1 MDKTGDPLFP
11 CIAGER
17 WGYIDARGT
26 WAIAPAFREAKEF
39 HEGLAAVETAEGR
52 WGYINRAGG
61 LAITARFA
69 FANRFSDG
77 LAVVLE
83 HPAEKHRYM
92 FLNAKGETVAVVD
105 KYPWIDH
112 QFSEGRIGFRVQ
124 DDSRDGHYGFL
135 DAQGLVAVKPIS
147 TGSRRFSDGLA
158 VVKIDGKF
166 GYIDR
171 QGHLAIQPRFDEANS
186 FADGLAPVQSGGKWG
201 YIDIHGEYVVD
212 PKFVSAE
219 PFSEGLAAVLDGT
232 TWAFMDKTG
241 KIRFQPQRA
250 PHQQNHRPAFS
261 DGVCA
266 LNDSKGY
273 DSFWSIIDPQGK
285 IVGRFAERG
294 PPFLIGKFRDGLAPL
309 FFDATPRDS
318 SRASPMIFVGYVRK
332 TGERVKVAEPASK

>member
-26 WAIAPAFREAKEF
+26 WAIAPVFREASQF
-39 HEGLAAVETAEGR
+39 HEGLAAVKTAEGR
-52 WGYINRAGG
+52 WGYVNRGGG
-61 LAITARFA
+61 LAIPGRYAL
-69 FANRFSDG
+69 ANRFSEG

-105 KYPWIDH
+105 KYPWID
-112 QFSEGRIGFRVQ
+112 QEFSEGRVGFRME
-124 DDSRDGHYGFL
+124 DDGRDGHYGSL
-135 DAQGLVAVKPIS
+135 DSQGLVAVKPIS
-147 TGSRRFSDGLA
+147 TGLGRFSDGLA
-158 VVKIDGKF
+158 VVRIGGKF
-166 GYIDR
+166 GYVDR
-171 QGHLAIQPRFDEANS
+171 QGHLAIQPRFDEADS
-186 FADGLAPVQSGGKWG
+186 FAGGLAPVQSGGKWG
-201 YIDIHGEYVVD
+201 YIDVHGKYLVD

-219 PFSEGLAAVLDGT
+219 RFSEGLAAVLDGT
-232 TWAFMDKTG
+232 TWAFIDKTG
-241 KIRFQPQRA
+241 EIKFRPQRA
-250 PHQQNHRPAFS
+250 PSQQNRPAFS

-266 LNDSKGY
+266 LDGGTGH
-273 DSFWSIIDPQGK
+273 DSFWSIIDTHGK

-318 SRASPMIFVGYVRK
+318 SMARPMIFVGYVRK
-332 TGERVKVAEPASK
+332 TGERVKVAEPADK